1 MLFVAGLALIEL
13 VVTFA
18 VLLGKVVGIDVAIC
32 GIAAFVVELAE
43 NGVVVIVVG
52 IELVVEPVFAVF
64 LVALADAIVGELV
77 FLVVFLVV
85 LAVPVVVFDGPFESN
100 AEIVVVELVEPVVE
114 FVEPVA
120 ELVEP
125 DATLVALAVP
135 VVAVVGLVVVL
146 DEPVEIVDC
155 VPSAQAE
162 LGIAELVL
170 SQPLVGLAVGPGQ
183 FFAFL

>member
-32 GIAAFVVELAE
+32 GIAALVELAE

-114 FVEPVA
+114 FVAPVA

-183 FFAFL
+183 LKSIIK